1 MLLSIGDSILDSCRI
16 HGKALSE
23 LAGGSEG
30 NATKREEASMT
41 RPRGLLSPADPAT
54 LDEGLRRLL
63 ATWSEKAYHDH
74 NMLLTLA
81 RRPGMLRAAM
91 GFVRYMYG
99 ESCLEPQLLELVRI
113 KLAWNNQCRH

>member
-1 MLLSIGDSILDSCRI
+1 
-16 HGKALSE
+16 
-23 LAGGSEG
+23 
-30 NATKREEASMT
+30 MT
-41 RPRGLLSPADPAT
+41 TSRGLLQQVEPTA
-54 LDEGLRRLL
+54 LDEGMQKLL
-63 ATWSEKAYHDH
+63 ETWREKAYDDQ

-99 ESCLEPQLLELVRI
+99 ESTVEPELVEMVRI